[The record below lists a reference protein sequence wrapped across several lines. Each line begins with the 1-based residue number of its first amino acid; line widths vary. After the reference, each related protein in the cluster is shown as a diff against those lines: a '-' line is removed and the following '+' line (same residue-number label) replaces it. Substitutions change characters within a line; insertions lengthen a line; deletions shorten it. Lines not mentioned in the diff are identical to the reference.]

1 MFLINSVHTMPPTL
15 LPQSAPTSG
24 EPHAPEA
31 ARPTH
36 LREAN
41 CRVLLRLLRKSS
53 PCSKADLVRSSGL
66 SAPTVAA
73 AIAQLAECGLVE
85 PIGEGKS
92 SGGRPP
98 DLLQFNA
105 SHAYVAG
112 ADIGG
117 TYLRM
122 MLADLNGQTV
132 ATWEARLGTGR
143 KTPDDIVSLL
153 REGLKAM
160 AESANA
166 VGRVRHITVGAPG
179 ITDVRNGV
187 VKAAPN
193 LQDWNDV
200 PLQSLLETGLSM
212 DATVENDV
220 NLAAVGERARG
231 IAHDARDFVFIA
243 MGTGVGAGIYVE
255 GSLHHGA
262 TWSAGEI
269 GYLPVAGMP
278 RETMRLEQTG
288 QLERVIG
295 GAGIESAWS
304 AALLREG
311 ITDGPLPKLRASQI
325 FDLAGDPTGDSH
337 TIALEI
343 VDSTARI
350 LADAIGILGLLYDP
364 KLVVLGG
371 GVGSHGILRATTE
384 GFLQENELAQPL
396 LRTSSL
402 GKQAQLF
409 GAIALSLAAIEAGL
423 LC

>member
-1 MFLINSVHTMPPTL
+1 MFLINFGYTMPPTL
-15 LPQSAPTSG
+15 LTPSRPAPG
-24 EPHAPEA
+24 EPYAAEA
-31 ARPTH
+31 ARPPH

-41 CRVLLRLLRKSS
+41 CRALLRLLRKSS

-73 AIAQLAECGLVE
+73 AIAQLTEYGLVE

-105 SHAYVAG
+105 AHAYVAG

-122 MLADLNGQTV
+122 MLADLDGKPV
-132 ATWEARLGTGR
+132 ATWEARLEDGR
-143 KTPDDIVSLL
+143 KTPAAVVARM
-153 REGLKAM
+153 REGLEAM
-160 AESANA
+160 SEAASAH
-166 VGRVRHITVGAPG
+166 GRVRHITVGAPG
-179 ITDVRNGV
+179 ITDVRQGV

-193 LQDWNDV
+193 LQAWNDV
-200 PLQSLLETGLSM
+200 PLQSLLESGL
-212 DATVENDV
+212 DIHATVENDV

-243 MGTGVGAGIYVE
+243 MGTGVGAGIYIE

-278 RETMRLEQTG
+278 RETMRLDGTG

-295 GAGIESAWS
+295 GAGIEDAWR
-304 AALLREG
+304 AILDRERLAEPALR
-311 ITDGPLPKLRASQI
+311 KLRASHI
-325 FDLAGDPTGDSH
+325 FDLAGDLAAEGQVLAT
-337 TIALEI
+337 EI
-343 VDSTARI
+343 VESTARI
-350 LADAIGILGLLYDP
+350 LADAISILGLLYDP

-371 GVGSHGILRATTE
+371 GVGSHDILREATE
-384 GFLQENELAQPL
+384 RFLNENQLAQPM

-409 GAIALSLAAIEAGL
+409 GAISLSLAAIEAGL

>member
-1 MFLINSVHTMPPTL
+1 MPTPL
-15 LPQSAPTSG
+15 LTQSTPASG
-24 EPHAPEA
+24 EPPAPEA

-41 CRVLLRLLRKSS
+41 CRALLRLLRKSS

-122 MLADLNGQTV
+122 MLADLHGQTV
-132 ATWEARLGTGR
+132 ATWEARLGAGR
-143 KTPDDIVSLL
+143 KTPSAVVSLL

-200 PLQSLLETGLSM
+200 PLQSLLESGLGI

-255 GSLHHGA
+255 CSLHHGA

-295 GAGIESAWS
+295 GAGIEDAWS
-304 AALLREG
+304 EALQREG
-311 ITDGPLPKLRASQI
+311 IIEGPLPKLRASQI
-325 FDLAGDPTGDSH
+325 FDLAGEPTADSH
-337 TIALEI
+337 QLAMEI
-343 VDSTARI
+343 VGTTARI

-371 GVGSHGILRATTE
+371 GVGSHGVLRATTE
-384 GFLQENELAQPL
+384 IFLQENELAQPL

-409 GAIALSLAAIEAGL
+409 GAISLSLAAIEAGL

>member
-15 LPQSAPTSG
+15 LPLSPPAPG
-24 EPHAPEA
+24 EPHAVEA
-31 ARPTH
+31 ARPPH

-41 CRVLLRLLRKSS
+41 CRALLRLLRKSS

-73 AIAQLAECGLVE
+73 AVAQLAEYGLVE

-98 DLLQFNA
+98 DLLRFNA
-105 SHAYVAG
+105 SHGYVAG

-122 MLADLNGQTV
+122 MLADLDGTTV
-132 ATWEARLGTGR
+132 ATWEARLKTGQ
-143 KTPDDIVSLL
+143 KTPGAVVSQM
-153 REGLKAM
+153 REGLTAM
-160 AESANA
+160 AESADA
-166 VGRVRHITVGAPG
+166 LGRVRHITVGAPG
-179 ITDVRNGV
+179 ITDVRAGV

-200 PLQSLLETGLSM
+200 PLQSLLESGLGM
-212 DATVENDV
+212 QATVENDV
-220 NLAAVGERARG
+220 NLAALGERARG

-278 RETMRLEQTG
+278 RETMRLNETG

-295 GAGIESAWS
+295 GAGIEDAWR
-304 AALLREG
+304 AALLRNG
-311 ITDGPLPKLRASQI
+311 LPDGSLQKLRASQI
-325 FDLAGDPTGDSH
+325 FDLAGDPAGNGH
-337 TIALEI
+337 MLALEI

-350 LADAIGILGLLYDP
+350 LADAISILGLLYDP

-371 GVGSHGILRATTE
+371 GVGSHEILRATTE
-384 GFLQENELAQPL
+384 DFLHENELAQPL

-409 GAIALSLAAIEAGL
+409 GAISLSLAAIEAGL
-423 LC
+423 FC